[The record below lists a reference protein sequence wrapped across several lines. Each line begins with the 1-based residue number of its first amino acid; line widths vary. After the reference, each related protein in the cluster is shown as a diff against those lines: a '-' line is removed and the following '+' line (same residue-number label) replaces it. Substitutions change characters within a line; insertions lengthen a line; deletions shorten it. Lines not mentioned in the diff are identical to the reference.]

1 VLERSPW
8 ATAFVPAASAVVEH
22 AVREVAA
29 HAYGDDASLDP
40 DLVPVLEPAPAEPEP
55 AEPEP
60 VGPAPGP
67 APESVLAL
75 EGVIVVLING
85 VRLH

>member
-1 VLERSPW
+1 MLERSPW

-40 DLVPVLEPAPAEPEP
+40 DLEPVLEPAP